1 MESKKMAAKTKKKKK
16 EKREEEQ
23 KGEYVHEQ
31 ERCNKN

>member
-16 EKREEEQ
+16 EKREKEQ

>member
-1 MESKKMAAKTKKKKK
+1 MAAKTKKKKK
-16 EKREEEQ
+16 EKREKEQ